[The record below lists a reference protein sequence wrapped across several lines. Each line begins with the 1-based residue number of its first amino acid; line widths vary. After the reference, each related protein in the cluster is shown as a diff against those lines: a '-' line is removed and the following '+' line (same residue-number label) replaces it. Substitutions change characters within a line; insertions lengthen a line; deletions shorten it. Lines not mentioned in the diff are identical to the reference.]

1 MKTPFRPANRRRTAA
16 YNLNVNPIEW
26 TLSSEVADLKRS
38 VMRELLGL
46 AVDPKIISLAG
57 GLPASE
63 LLPLDSIR
71 RCLNETLES
80 DGPRALQ
87 YGPPYEPLKAWIA
100 EWMRRRGAICR
111 PEEVFL
117 TNGAQQGL
125 AILSRLFLERRDPAV
140 IEAVTFTGVQQVTVG
155 RGAEVR
161 TIPTDLRRGADL
173 DALEAALR
181 KEPRPRLIVL
191 IPDFHNPLGV
201 SLSAEAR
208 RRAAS
213 LAGTY
218 GVPLIEDDP
227 YSALRFEGDAP
238 PPIKAFDE
246 TGMVFYVGSFSK
258 MIAPALRLGWIVA
271 PEGLMER
278 ITTLRESFD
287 LESSSWIQRA
297 VYRFVSLGHLEPHL
311 EALNRANRERRD
323 VLLEELERH
332 FGGRA
337 EWTRPEG
344 GLFLWMTMSGEVDT
358 RERFRPAIERHVA
371 YIPGS
376 AFAVGGGA
384 RNALRLNFS
393 NVGPDR
399 IRVAVKRLAEV
410 LLPD

>member
-1 MKTPFRPANRRRTAA
+1 M
-16 YNLNVNPIEW
+16 EW

-57 GLPASE
+57 GLPASG
-63 LLPLDSIR
+63 LLPLEAIR
-71 RCLNETLES
+71 RCLNEVLES

-87 YGPPYEPLKAWIA
+87 YGPPYEPLKAWVA
-100 EWMRRRGAICR
+100 EWMSRRGARCR
-111 PEEVFL
+111 PEQIFL

-125 AILSRLFLERRDPAV
+125 AILARLFLERGDPAV
-140 IEAVTFTGVQQVTVG
+140 IEAVTFTGVQQATVG

-161 TIPTDLRRGADL
+161 TIPTDLRHGADL
-173 DALEAALR
+173 DALEDALR
-181 KEPRPRLIVL
+181 REPRPRLIVL

-201 SLSAEAR
+201 SIGAESR

-213 LAGTY
+213 LAATY

-227 YSALRFEGDAP
+227 YSALRFEGEAP

-246 TGMVFYVGSFSK
+246 AGLVFYVGSFSK

-271 PEGLMER
+271 PEGLMEK
-278 ITTLRESFD
+278 ITTLRESLD
-287 LESSSWIQRA
+287 LESSGWIQRA
-297 VYRFVSLGHLEPHL
+297 VYRFVSQGDLEPHL

-323 VLLEELERH
+323 VLLTELERR
-332 FGGRA
+332 FDGRA

-344 GLFLWMTMSGEVDT
+344 GLFLWMTMADEVDT
-358 RERFRPAIERHVA
+358 WDRFRPAIERRVA
-371 YIPGS
+371 YIPGA
-376 AFAVGGGA
+376 AFAVEGGA

-393 NVGPDR
+393 NVPPER
-399 IRVAVKRLAEV
+399 IPEAVRRLAEA
-410 LLPD
+410 LLPR